1 MKNYLRRYGIYYIVI
16 LLLSMCLYF
25 VTLAY
30 TNRGVIIVLLG
41 LLALLMIG
49 ILPATTIYRM
59 LKEDHTDNWK
69 KEQEKMN
76 SIIRDAMN
84 PNCEQDTKSKDI
96 LELMLFNMRDLRE
109 FYEISRRQ
117 AKNAFFLSVIMCIV
131 GAILLLVSIASLLFL
146 RKYTE
151 TLTIG
156 MLGGTIVEVI
166 AGTSLFVYK
175 KALNQFNHYY
185 RSLHENER
193 FLSILNLVMKL
204 SPEKQDEM
212 YIKIIESQLQYI
224 NEENWLNIDRT

>member
-49 ILPATTIYRM
+49 ILPASTIYRM
-59 LKEDHTDNWK
+59 LKEDQTESWK

-193 FLSILNLVMKL
+193 FFLSYNILMR
-204 SPEKQDEM
+204 
-212 YIKIIESQLQYI
+212 KIG
-224 NEENWLNIDRT
+224 